1 MTKQLALIDVAEP
14 EWRIDDHT
22 IEIGRQG
29 IEAARRALR
38 AAAPHEWDTD
48 GERPVGFAA

>member
-1 MTKQLALIDVAEP
+1 MTNQLVLIEVAEP

-29 IEAARRALR
+29 IEAARRALHS
-38 AAAPHEWDTD
+38 APRHEWDAD
-48 GERPVGFAA
+48 VERPVGFAA